1 MGWAHRLEDC
11 NDPSDY
17 AYCTCAVYSCG
28 YSQPHR
34 DWLTFERLRAGTAE
48 TDCSYGVGQWLAW
61 GGYIDENPGFST
73 AYEREW
79 LQEHGFEVID
89 ANMGYVH
96 LERNDVLLRDRN
108 DAAGILGHTA
118 LYIGDGMQAEAL
130 RDENH
135 DAGYEGT
142 TPGDQDGG
150 ETVVR
155 PLTYDWDWV
164 IRKRDQPKPVAP
176 IPTDGEETMTF
187 IFSCDS
193 NRHMWFYDGGKVTQI
208 KTEAQ
213 QETLKEAH
221 MKACGKPLPQ
231 FHLANGGALIDLL
244 G

>member
-1 MGWAHRLEDC
+1 MWAQRLEEC

-34 DWLTFERLRAGTAE
+34 DWLTIDRLKAGTAE
-48 TDCSYGVGQWLAW
+48 TDCSYGVGWWLYK
-61 GGYIDENPGFST
+61 GGYLDENPGFNTRTMRDYLASNG
-73 AYEREW
+73 YE
-79 LQEHGFEVID
+79 LID
-89 ANMGYVH
+89 ANQGFVSMV
-96 LERNDVLLRDRN
+96 RNDVLWKP
-108 DAAGILGHTA
+108 GHTA
-118 LYIGDGMQAEAL
+118 LYIGDGYQAEAL

-155 PLTYDWDWV
+155 KLTLDWDYV

-176 IPTDGEETMTF
+176 IPSEGETMTF

-193 NRHMWFYDGGKVTQI
+193 NRHMWFYDGGRVVQI
-208 KTEAQ
+208 KTESQ
-213 QETLKEAH
+213 QEALKEAH
-221 MKACGKPLPQ
+221 LKATGRTMPQ
-231 FHLANGGALIDLL
+231 FRLANGGALIDLL

>member
-1 MGWAHRLEDC
+1 MSWANRLQDC
-11 NDPSDY
+11 NDPADY

-28 YSQPHR
+28 YSQPKR
-34 DWLTFERLRAGTAE
+34 DHLTIERLKAGTAE
-48 TDCSYGVGQWLAW
+48 TDCSYGVGWWLFM
-61 GGYIDENPGFST
+61 GGYLDENPGFHT
-73 AYEREW
+73 KIEREY
-79 LQEHGFEVID
+79 LASHGYDLID
-89 ANMGYVH
+89 ANAGAFISMQ
-96 LERNDVLLRDRN
+96 RNDVLWRP
-108 DAAGILGHTA
+108 GHTA
-118 LYIGDGMQAEAL
+118 LYIGDGMQAEAI

-155 PLTYDWDWV
+155 KLTLDWDYV
-164 IRKRDQPKPVAP
+164 IRKRDQPKPAAP

-193 NRHMWFYDGGKVTQI
+193 NRHMWFYDGGRVTQI

-213 QETLKEAH
+213 QKALKDAH
-221 MKACGKPLPQ
+221 LKACGRPMPQ

>member
-1 MGWAHRLEDC
+1 MWAHRVSDC
-11 NDPSDY
+11 IDPADWG
-17 AYCTCAVYSCG
+17 YCTCAVYSCG

-34 DWLTFERLRAGTAE
+34 DWLTVARLEAGTAE
-48 TDCSYGVGQWLAW
+48 TDCSYGVGWWLW
-61 GGYIDENPGFST
+61 KGGYLDENPGFST
-73 AYEREW
+73 ATMIDYFRGLGWEI
-79 LQEHGFEVID
+79 ID
-89 ANMGYVH
+89 ANAGFVA
-96 LERNDVLLRDRN
+96 LERNDVLLRK
-108 DAAGILGHTA
+108 GHTA
-118 LYIGDGMQAEAL
+118 LYIGDGYQAEAL

-155 PLTYDWDWV
+155 RLTLDWDYV

-176 IPTDGEETMTF
+176 IPTDEGESMTF

-193 NRHMWFYDGGKVTQI
+193 NRHMWLYDGGRVVQI
-208 KTEAQ
+208 RTESQ
-213 QETLKEAH
+213 QEALKEAH
-221 MKACGKPLPQ
+221 LRATGRPMPQ

>member
-1 MGWAHRLEDC
+1 MWSSNIDTC
-11 NDPSDY
+11 QDPADY

-28 YSQPHR
+28 YSQPKR
-34 DWLTFERLRAGTAE
+34 DHLTIERLKAGTAE
-48 TDCSYGVGQWLAW
+48 TDCSYGVSWWLFM
-61 GGYIDENPGFST
+61 GGYLDENPAFHT
-73 AYEREW
+73 KIEREY
-79 LQEHGFEVID
+79 LASHGYELID
-89 ANMGYVH
+89 ANAGGFISMQ
-96 LERNDVLLRDRN
+96 RNDVLWRT
-108 DAAGILGHTA
+108 GHTG
-118 LYIGDGMQAEAL
+118 LYIGEGMQAEAI

-155 PLTYDWDWV
+155 PLTLDWDYV

-176 IPTDGEETMTF
+176 IPTETEETMTF

-193 NRHMWFYDGGKVTQI
+193 NRHMWLYDGGRVVQI
-208 KTEAQ
+208 KTESQ
-213 QETLKEAH
+213 QEALKEGHLRATGRP
-221 MKACGKPLPQ
+221 MPQ